1 MDIIIKDMDMPKNCW
16 NCPMI
21 QVMTGKRYCGKTLSD
36 IKDSAIK
43 LPDCP
48 LIEIPTP
55 HGRLID
61 ADKLEYELCEFG
73 HYKVDKAEI
82 DSAETI
88 IDAEVCK

>member
-1 MDIIIKDMDMPKNCW
+1 
-16 NCPMI
+16 MI
-21 QVMTGKRYCGKTLSD
+21 QVMVGKRYCGKTLSD
-36 IKDSAIK
+36 IKDSTIK

-61 ADKLEYELCEFG
+61 ADKLEYELREFG

-82 DSAETI
+82 DSSETI
-88 IDAEVCK
+88 IEAEE